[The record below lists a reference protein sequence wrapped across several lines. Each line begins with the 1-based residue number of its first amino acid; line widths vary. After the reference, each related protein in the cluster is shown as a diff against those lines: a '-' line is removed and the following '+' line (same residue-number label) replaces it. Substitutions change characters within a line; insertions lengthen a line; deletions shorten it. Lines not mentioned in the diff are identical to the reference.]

1 MSATTNPSAVPPT
14 AAASAP
20 SPGTPAGRDPLL
32 RCFALY
38 ADQPWL
44 TAAATLVLIAVN
56 LMVPWSQHLIG
67 AALDDVQRGRAA
79 VVLTDGSVDLTRAWQ
94 WAFILIGVTFSRSL
108 VQYFGTVLAQVQGQT
123 LLHSLR
129 DRIFAQVQ
137 RLDLAYHLRHGAGEI
152 ITRTTRDSDKVRDA
166 VVGGWRTLVEV
177 AVVVAGTLL
186 FLAWYDPLLAL
197 VPAILVAVALWLA
210 LRRAGNLVALDRSA
224 DEAYD
229 AVTQDLSEGVHGVR
243 VIKSFAL
250 ENARITRFD
259 GHIGIFADRARAAAR
274 FAAANI
280 SGPQLVVAC
289 GHGWVLWHGAWLV
302 GHGRLSPGG
311 LIGALMMMQAVVFRI
326 EALNRVFQVFADARA
341 SAGRIIEL
349 LDAPLAPRTGTLTL
363 ATGALGLRMRE
374 VTVRDGAGRAILDRL
389 ALDIAPGGITAL
401 VGATGSGKS
410 TLASL
415 VPRLRDPDAGIIA
428 VGNGDAWTA
437 VTAAE
442 RDGLRRKVQV
452 VPQDGFLFSDSLAG
466 NLRMAAPDATDDDL
480 RKALSRAAADDV
492 LAGLPKGLDS
502 RVGERGVTLSGG
514 QRQRVCLARAFLVKP
529 ALLIIDDGTS
539 ALDAVTERR
548 ILDGLT
554 ADGATVLLIASKLST
569 IRCASRVLLLKDGR
583 IAASGS
589 HDELAA
595 GNADYRDLL
604 GLDAGT

>member
-1 MSATTNPSAVPPT
+1 MSATTTPSAVPPT
-14 AAASAP
+14 AAASAS

-38 ADQPWL
+38 AEQPWL

-67 AALDDVQRGRAA
+67 AALNDVQRGKAA
-79 VVLTDGSVDLTRAWQ
+79 VVLADGGVDLARAWQ
-94 WAFILIGVTFSRSL
+94 WAFILIGVTFTRSL

-177 AVVVAGTLL
+177 AVVVAGTLA

-197 VPAILVAVALWLA
+197 VPAILVAIALWLA

-250 ENARITRFD
+250 ENARIARFD
-259 GHIGIFADRARAAAR
+259 GHIGIFAERARAAAR

-289 GHGWVLWHGAWLV
+289 GHGWVLWYGAILV

-341 SAGRIIEL
+341 SADRIIEL
-349 LDAPLAPRTGTLTL
+349 LDAPLQPRGGTLTL
-363 ATGALGLRMRE
+363 ATGALGLRMQD

-415 VPRLRDPDAGIIA
+415 VPRLRDPDAGIIQ
-428 VGNGDAWTA
+428 VGNGDAWIA
-437 VTAAE
+437 VTAVE
-442 RDGLRRKVQV
+442 RDDLRRKVQV

-480 RKALSRAAADDV
+480 RAALSRAAADDV

-589 HDELAA
+589 HDALAA

-604 GLDAGT
+604 GLDAS